1 MIRSGV
7 FAIYRLEIDTTLEC
21 ATIDLDKGFRESY
34 ILEVY
39 SNEQDENYYGVF
51 MDNLNVKFMGSV
63 PYAQVQKRMAESDI
77 TVIVEGFSP
86 RDIDASRYSLS
97 TKAADAL
104 ASGASIFTYGSLES
118 GIIDYMRST
127 EASMVCTKKEELT
140 ACIKQLMADKELQ
153 KKYYDQAI
161 VMTDKHH
168 NRRVSCTVSEG
179 VIEKAIMHMKQ
190 GDESK

>member
-1 MIRSGV
+1 
-7 FAIYRLEIDTTLEC
+7 
-21 ATIDLDKGFRESY
+21 
-34 ILEVY
+34 
-39 SNEQDENYYGVF
+39 
-51 MDNLNVKFMGSV
+51 
-63 PYAQVQKRMAESDI
+63 
-77 TVIVEGFSP
+77 
-86 RDIDASRYSLS
+86 
-97 TKAADAL
+97 
-104 ASGASIFTYGSLES
+104 
-118 GIIDYMRST
+118 
-127 EASMVCTKKEELT
+127 MVCTKKEELT